1 MTPTVGSSGIRWNP
15 YGPLTEEELHEYRHG
30 GTFFPDLI
38 PGTFRPVENK
48 DNDYMIDREAQ
59 RLGSV
64 TGIKSQTQQDR
75 AVNEPPPVGPI
86 FDRTKEHLGTSDAVI
101 IQMRRVMLRACPGTR

>member
-1 MTPTVGSSGIRWNP
+1 
-15 YGPLTEEELHEYRHG
+15 
-30 GTFFPDLI
+30 
-38 PGTFRPVENK
+38 
-48 DNDYMIDREAQ
+48 MIDREAQ

-101 IQMRRVMLRACPGTR
+101 IQMRRVMLRAVRELGEGIGTLRRAPRVPLQCLSGGLGLEEGRVFRRGRQGLHFGPS